1 MAPQTVL
8 PQIVANFPR
17 LMVPSL
23 PTLAHLEAIVTQP
36 DETAAAMQFLSCS
49 QERLTHL
56 TINIFRTL
64 TITDALLIVT
74 YTPFLVL
81 PRARS
86 VLTRAELHMRPRQA
100 YVAPPEHALLAE
112 CEALAVQ
119 GRSVH
124 ITTPAVLRV
133 ASGHPR

>member
-36 DETAAAMQFLSCS
+36 DETAAPCS
-49 QERLTHL
+49 SSL
-56 TINIFRTL
+56 RTL
-64 TITDALLIVT
+64 AITDALLIVT

-86 VLTRAELHMRPRQA
+86 VLTRAELHMRPRHA

-119 GRSVH
+119 GRIVH